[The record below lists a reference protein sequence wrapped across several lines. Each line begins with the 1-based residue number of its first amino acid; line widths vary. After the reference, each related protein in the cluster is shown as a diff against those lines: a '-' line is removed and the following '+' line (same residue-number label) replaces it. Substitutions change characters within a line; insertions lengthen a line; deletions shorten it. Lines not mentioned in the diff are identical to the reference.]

1 MALVTPALI
10 AALFTGFK
18 REFQGGLDGVETQ
31 HTKIASIIKSSSK
44 SNTYGWLGKFPSL
57 AKWVGDRQ
65 IKSMQAHGYQIVNE
79 DYESTVGVDK
89 NDIEDDELGIYS
101 PLFQEMGNAA
111 AIHPDELVFAMLG
124 AGFTTLCYD
133 GQNFFD
139 TDHPVNAEVDGSGAD
154 VSVANMIVDAD
165 YVTANGA
172 PWFILDTS
180 RAIKP
185 IIYQDRKQP
194 QLIAMTKND
203 DESVFMSREF
213 RYGVDKRCAVGFG
226 FWQMAFAMK
235 KALTAD
241 SLWEAIQAMRA
252 IEGDG
257 GKKLGIKPTIL
268 VVPTSLEKVATR
280 LLERELDANS
290 SNELKG
296 RIELLVAD
304 YL

>member
-10 AALFTGFK
+10 SALFTGFK
-18 REFQGGLDGVETQ
+18 REFQGGLMGPEVQ
-31 HTKIASIIKSSSK
+31 YTKIATVIKSSSK

-57 AKWVGDRQ
+57 VKWVGDRT
-65 IKSMQAHGYQIVNE
+65 IKSMQAHAYQIVNE

-101 PLFQEMGNAA
+101 PLFEEMGRAA
-111 AIHPDELVFAMLG
+111 AIHPDEMVFSILS
-124 AGFTTLCYD
+124 AGFSTACYD

-139 TDHPVNAEVDGSGAD
+139 TDHPVNAAVDGSGSD
-154 VSVANMIVDAD
+154 VSVANMLVDEA
-165 YVTANGA
+165 YTGE

-185 IIYQDRKQP
+185 IIYQDRKAP
-194 QLIAMTKND
+194 MLVSMTKND
-203 DESVFMSREF
+203 DEAVFMSREF

-226 FWQMAFAMK
+226 FWQMAFGMK
-235 KALTAD
+235 KTLSAD

-268 VVPTSLEKVATR
+268 VVPTSLEKLATR
-280 LLERELDANS
+280 LLERELDQNS